1 MGLSFR
7 VLGGALAA
15 PPARPAIAGAVREAH
30 VVSAHAMAAPG
41 GEPSRRSRAFDAL
54 RRALGIARIRPHLLH
69 LPRPGSGYTGA
80 YAESDVARAA
90 NVKATVDPEG
100 RFRGNRDFS

>member
-15 PPARPAIAGAVREAH
+15 PPARPGIAGAVREAH
-30 VVSAHAMAAPG
+30 LVSGHAMGVPGAA
-41 GEPSRRSRAFDAL
+41 EPAQRAFAAL
-54 RRALGIARIRPHLLH
+54 HGALGVAASDRTLGTFLA
-69 LPRPGSGYTGA
+69 PRVGYTGA

-90 NVKATVDPEG
+90 NVKATIDPEG
-100 RFRGNRDFS
+100 RFRGNRDFV

>member
-1 MGLSFR
+1 MR
-7 VLGGALAA
+7 ARLAVA
-15 PPARPAIAGAVREAH
+15 RRRAEPAQ
-30 VVSAHAMAAPG
+30 
-41 GEPSRRSRAFDAL
+41 RAFDSLHVARSEPPHPTAPSAPSSL
-54 RRALGIARIRPHLLH
+54 RV
-69 LPRPGSGYTGA
+69 SGYSGA